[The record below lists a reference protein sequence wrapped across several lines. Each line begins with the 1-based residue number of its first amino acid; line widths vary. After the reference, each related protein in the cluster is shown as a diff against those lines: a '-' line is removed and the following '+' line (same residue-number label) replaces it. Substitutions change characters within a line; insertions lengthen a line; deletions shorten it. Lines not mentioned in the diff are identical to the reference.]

1 MRAENMERELMTF
14 LGRTFDQV
22 CFVVKDLDAAVAFW
36 RRTNGIQAWNV
47 ALDLAMH
54 QSEKEYLGK
63 PGNFQFSCA
72 YGYAGETLI
81 ELARHDGGDS
91 VYRDWL
97 RTHGPGPHHI
107 GFRLADDAE
116 YRRAEAHY
124 LSVGFSKAM
133 AGFFHGPFGNCR
145 WAYFDTRNA
154 VGCYTELYY
163 VDGEIAARME
173 RLKRGENVSIT
184 S

>member
-1 MRAENMERELMTF
+1 MTKPLPF
-14 LGRTFDQV
+14 PLGRTFDQI
-22 CFVVKDLDAAVAFW
+22 CFVVKDIDEAVAFW
-36 RRTNGIQAWNV
+36 RKTNNVEAWNI
-47 ALDLAMH
+47 AYDLAKE
-54 QSEKEYLGK
+54 QTEKEYYGK

-91 VYRDWL
+91 VYNDWL
-97 RTHGPGPHHI
+97 QTHGAGPHHI
-107 GFRLADDAE
+107 GFRLKNDEE
-116 YRRAEAHY
+116 YRQAEAQY
-124 LSVGFSKAM
+124 LGLGIPKAM
-133 AGFFHGPFGNCR
+133 AGLFEGPFGNCR

-154 VGCYTELYY
+154 IGCFTELYY